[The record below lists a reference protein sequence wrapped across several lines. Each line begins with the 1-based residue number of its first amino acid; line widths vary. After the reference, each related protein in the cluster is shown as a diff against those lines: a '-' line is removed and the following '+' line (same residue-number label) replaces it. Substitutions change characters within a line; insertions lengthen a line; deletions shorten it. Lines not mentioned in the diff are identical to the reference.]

1 MFPLLLA
8 LAAIVPS
15 SLVRRLLTHL
25 AQPSLHFCLEHLNFN
40 FKNVNEVRPFNE
52 EKFLVIDARNPE
64 LSLLSKK
71 KAHSRWVQQQ
81 KKKISWE
88 KTRYLPKDLLTRDSS
103 VTSSRFHT
111 LSLLKVLTWR
121 FFCFLRFLRRR
132 SLQRARCLFISLTLH
147 CCCMPSLDWE
157 IPFEILYYLT
167 KNIPAAMNNNNIFK
181 KC

>member
-71 KAHSRWVQQQ
+71 KPILDEFNS
-81 KKKISWE
+81 KKKRSRERRLVIYQKIS
-88 KTRYLPKDLLTRDSS
+88 
-103 VTSSRFHT
+103 
-111 LSLLKVLTWR
+111 
-121 FFCFLRFLRRR
+121 
-132 SLQRARCLFISLTLH
+132 
-147 CCCMPSLDWE
+147 
-157 IPFEILYYLT
+157 
-167 KNIPAAMNNNNIFK
+167 
-181 KC
+181 

>member
-81 KKKISWE
+81 KKK
-88 KTRYLPKDLLTRDSS
+88 DLVREDSLFTKRS
-103 VTSSRFHT
+103 LNEGFKCHV
-111 LSLLKVLTWR
+111 LSLSYSFSVKSVDLTILL
-121 FFCFLRFLRRR
+121 FFTFLAPSVPAAR
-132 SLQRARCLFISLTLH
+132 SLFVYFVNVALLLYAELGLGDSLWNSLLF
-147 CCCMPSLDWE
+147 D
-157 IPFEILYYLT
+157 
-167 KNIPAAMNNNNIFK
+167 K
-181 KC
+181 KYSCRHE

>member
-71 KAHSRWVQQQ
+71 KSPFSMSSTA
-81 KKKISWE
+81 KKKRSRERRLVIYQKIS
-88 KTRYLPKDLLTRDSS
+88 
-103 VTSSRFHT
+103 
-111 LSLLKVLTWR
+111 
-121 FFCFLRFLRRR
+121 
-132 SLQRARCLFISLTLH
+132 
-147 CCCMPSLDWE
+147 
-157 IPFEILYYLT
+157 
-167 KNIPAAMNNNNIFK
+167 
-181 KC
+181 